1 VKNIREC
8 AEEYWD
14 NVAGDSEV
22 GVSCKQ
28 LVIEAYIS
36 GAFSISATIA
46 KTFSDWYKDSF
57 GKEID

>member
-1 VKNIREC
+1 MKNVREC

-28 LVIEAYIS
+28 MVIEAFIS

-46 KTFSDWYKDSF
+46 KTFSDWHKESF
-57 GKEID
+57 KKETD